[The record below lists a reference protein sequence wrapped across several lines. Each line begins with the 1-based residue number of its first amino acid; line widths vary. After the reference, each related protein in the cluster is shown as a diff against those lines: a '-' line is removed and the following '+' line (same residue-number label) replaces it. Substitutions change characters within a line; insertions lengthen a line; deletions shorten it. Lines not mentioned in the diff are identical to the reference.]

1 MSTKL
6 SEAPDEHEV
15 TGGASLTT
23 NIDVDMG
30 SDRIALRPASLFREA
45 LSDVV
50 SAVPIAL
57 VDISKLLVPALTTMH
72 VGHSADATALA
83 GAALGTLTFN
93 IAGCMIVTA
102 PLNAM
107 DTIAQQAFGAGRKE
121 GVGLALQRALI
132 VAVLFMVPTLPL
144 WIWAEPILEALGQPT
159 EVASYGAYYMQLLM
173 PSLAPLV
180 VFEAMRKYVYAQ
192 NIRMPP
198 LPAAL
203 IGLASHP
210 LWLQLWCNTGLGVT
224 GAPIAIASAY
234 MVMCTALFVHLRW
247 FAPSTLGAWPRG
259 YQQRLLWRDRAAWR
273 HFLCTSAAALVSLSE
288 WLYWE
293 VVCFRVGAFGTLPL
307 AAYGI
312 AYSLEP
318 VFFMVPLGLSTGLA
332 NSIGNRLGAG
342 QVAGAKRLTLAAF
355 LIVGGIIVTYVL
367 IAYAARRAL
376 TGLFS
381 TDEMVLAAAAELWPA
396 FCIFMLASGIFA
408 LLLGLNRGLGLQ
420 GWNAK
425 CVMAIMWPL
434 GAPLVIFAAHTP
446 TEVWYMLTVMYG
458 LLLLGLAAGAA
469 CSSWEHL
476 SRIAI
481 AAASSGES
489 CDADGAPTEMTTMP
503 PASGGLAAM
512 DSCTERAADRV
523 ER

>member
-1 MSTKL
+1 
-6 SEAPDEHEV
+6 
-15 TGGASLTT
+15 
-23 NIDVDMG
+23 
-30 SDRIALRPASLFREA
+30 
-45 LSDVV
+45 
-50 SAVPIAL
+50 
-57 VDISKLLVPALTTMH
+57 
-72 VGHSADATALA
+72 
-83 GAALGTLTFN
+83 
-93 IAGCMIVTA
+93 
-102 PLNAM
+102 
-107 DTIAQQAFGAGRKE
+107 
-121 GVGLALQRALI
+121 
-132 VAVLFMVPTLPL
+132 
-144 WIWAEPILEALGQPT
+144 
-159 EVASYGAYYMQLLM
+159 
-173 PSLAPLV
+173 
-180 VFEAMRKYVYAQ
+180 
-192 NIRMPP
+192 
-198 LPAAL
+198 
-203 IGLASHP
+203 
-210 LWLQLWCNTGLGVT
+210 
-224 GAPIAIASAY
+224 
-234 MVMCTALFVHLRW
+234 
-247 FAPSTLGAWPRG
+247 
-259 YQQRLLWRDRAAWR
+259 
-273 HFLCTSAAALVSLSE
+273 
-288 WLYWE
+288 
-293 VVCFRVGAFGTLPL
+293 VGAFGTLPL

-434 GAPLVIFAAHTP
+434 GAPLVIIAAHTP